1 MEATFETRFLAEIV
15 KTPSPSGFEDAAASL
30 FAKRLKD
37 LGWETIE
44 RDEVGNV
51 VARRGNGPKELV
63 LLGHIDT
70 VQGGPDFRLDGGT
83 MHGRGT
89 VDAKGPLCALAVAGG
104 RAGIPGE
111 WKVTLIAAVG
121 EETDSR
127 GARHRVALHRPSACI
142 VGEPTGTDGIALA
155 YRGRILARLF
165 SKDGGAHRSW
175 SPGPPTAV
183 VLAAAEILGAVGVSG
198 STPGISSRNSGAVLS
213 MHGEETQGRI
223 AELFLD
229 IRVAASHTP
238 ESLTELVMEI
248 SDRHDVSAKILD
260 SVPYHG
266 VNASDPVAGAIRNAL
281 RRAGTK
287 PRFLKKS
294 GTSDFNTVA
303 SWGCP
308 MAVYGPGRA
317 ELEHTSEERIET
329 FDYIKSIEILERA
342 ITNIS
347 HMPRIG

>member
-1 MEATFETRFLAEIV
+1 MGDTTFEIRFLAEVV
-15 KTPSPSGFEDAAASL
+15 KTPSPSGSEDAATTLLAT
-30 FAKRLKD
+30 RLKD
-37 LGWETIE
+37 LGWDTVE

-51 VARRGNGPKELV
+51 VASRGRGQKELI

-70 VQGGPDFRLDGGT
+70 VQGGPQFRLDNGT

-89 VDAKGPLCALAVAGG
+89 VDAKGPLCALAVAGV
-104 RAGIPGE
+104 RVEVSLE

-121 EETDSR
+121 EEKDSR
-127 GARHRVALHRPSACI
+127 GARHRVALHCPSACI

-155 YRGRILARLF
+155 YRGRVLARLF

-183 VLAAAEILGAVGVSG
+183 VLAAAEILREVGINKSAC
-198 STPGISSRNSGAVLS
+198 GISSRNSGAVLS
-213 MHGEETQGRI
+213 MHGEEAMGRS

-229 IRVAASHTP
+229 IRVAASHTQ
-238 ESLTELVMEI
+238 ESLADLAMGI
-248 SDRHDVSAKILD
+248 CKRHGVSAEILD

-266 VNASDPVAGAIRNAL
+266 VNTSDPVVGAIRNAL
-281 RRAGTK
+281 CRSGTR
-287 PRFLKKS
+287 PRLLRKS

-308 MAVYGPGRA
+308 MAVYGPGRS
-317 ELEHTSEERIET
+317 ELEHTSEEQIET
-329 FDYIKSIEILERA
+329 ADYIKSIAILERA
-342 ITNIS
+342 ITNIF
-347 HMPRIG
+347 HMNRI